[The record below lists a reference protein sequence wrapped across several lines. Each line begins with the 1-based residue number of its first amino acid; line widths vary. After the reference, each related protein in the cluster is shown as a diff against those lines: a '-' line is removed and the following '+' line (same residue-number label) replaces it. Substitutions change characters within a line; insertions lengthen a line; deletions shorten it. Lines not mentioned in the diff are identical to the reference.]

1 VGEHPLRRV
10 QLLLFMGYHTDP
22 PIIVSEFMQRGS
34 LQTYLRRRQ
43 VSHCPICVACWAQT
57 R

>member
-1 VGEHPLRRV
+1 
-10 QLLLFMGYHTDP
+10 MGYHTEP

-43 VSHCPICVACWAQT
+43 VSDWFIASAFSFAPPTGLKNSSLSGLC
-57 R
+57 